1 MFQRIPEEPCKESYF
16 ALIESWLAIYEQLRT
31 DVAPILELA
40 LWKAKMEEQ
49 SIRNL
54 LDAQMKLQCRFDS
67 LSMVSIT
74 IPNTLSFL

>member
-40 LWKAKMEEQ
+40 LWKAKMEEK

-54 LDAQMKLQCRFDS
+54 LDACRFDS